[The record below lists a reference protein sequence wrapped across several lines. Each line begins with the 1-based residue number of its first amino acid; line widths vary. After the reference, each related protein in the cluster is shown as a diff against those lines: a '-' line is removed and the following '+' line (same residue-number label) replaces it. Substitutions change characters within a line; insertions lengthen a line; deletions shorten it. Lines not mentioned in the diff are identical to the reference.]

1 MKCAHDFVAW
11 LGLLGLT
18 LAAACNA
25 TPSGNGPAASPPAVA
40 RSAPAAGV
48 RDGRRPSGT
57 RPVGRG
63 GGDVGEPA
71 TGAGALG
78 TPSPRAQPSAAAPP
92 SRCPQGR
99 HCDYQALERTPRP
112 KVTEVLIEQGPHRLH
127 LLAGDTVVKSYRVA
141 LGQGGLG
148 AKQYE
153 GDAKTPIG
161 TYKISGRLPTS
172 PWHVFL
178 AVSYPNLDDWH
189 HYAKLKAEQRVP
201 VWAGIGFGI
210 GIHGRGKGMRDG
222 DHKEQDWTLG
232 CIALD
237 NPEIE
242 EVAALVPNGTTVVI
256 TD

>member
-1 MKCAHDFVAW
+1 MKRAHDFVAW
-11 LGLLGLT
+11 LGLS

-25 TPSGNGPAASPPAVA
+25 SPPGNGPVASPPSMA
-40 RSAPAAGV
+40 RSAPITAA
-48 RDGRRPSGT
+48 RDAEHPTRARP
-57 RPVGRG
+57 PGRG
-63 GGDVGEPA
+63 GGDIGEPS
-71 TGAGALG
+71 TGAAALG
-78 TPSPRAQPSAAAPP
+78 TLSPTSKPAAAQPP
-92 SRCPQGR
+92 SLCPQGW
-99 HCDYQALERTPRP
+99 HCDYQALDRVPRP
-112 KVTEVLIEQGPHRLH
+112 KVTEVRIEQGPHRLH

-178 AVSYPNLDDWH
+178 AVSYPNLADWH

-210 GIHGRGKGMRDG
+210 GIHGRGRNMHDG
-222 DHKEQDWTLG
+222 EHKEQDWTLG